1 MILAVAAL
9 LKEIVDKAKDYPWPK
24 PAQCPRCHRKRLW
37 GHGFVLAWFD
47 ECGSSVYLRRYRCP
61 ECGCVIKLKPEGY
74 FNRFQASIQAI
85 RTSICHR
92 LRTGT

>member
-9 LKEIVDKAKDYPWPK
+9 LKEIMDKAKDYPWSK
-24 PAQCPRCHRKRLW
+24 PAECPRCHRKRLW

-61 ECGCVIKLKPEGY
+61 ECGCVIQLKPEGY
-74 FNRFQASIQAI
+74 FNRFHASIQTI
-85 RTSICHR
+85 RTSISHR